1 MSISPK
7 LLWVGWVAASFGLL
21 SSGQA
26 AEPQVI
32 DGIAAVVN
40 NDVITF
46 SQVQEVSAPQ
56 EQSMR
61 QQYTGQELIDKIK
74 EARLAALSDLIDRQ
88 LVVQEFKKKQY
99 NIPDYAV
106 EEQLREIIKD
116 DFAGDR
122 QAFNRTLDA
131 QGYTLDKF
139 RDSERDKIIVQVMR
153 QNNVKGSFTASPQ
166 QIQAYYDANRKQFE
180 TPAQIQLRM
189 IVLNADPLDVDSA
202 TSTRKMAEEIRQKAA
217 DGADFAALAK
227 TYSMDG
233 TAENGG
239 DWGWVDEKTLNK
251 DLTAVAFALAP
262 GQVSPVTQVGNAFY
276 LLYCQAK
283 KDPTLVPMAE
293 VRDGIKKKLEQV
305 QKQKATQKWID
316 GLREK
321 AYIKIY

>member
-1 MSISPK
+1 MAMSSK
-7 LLWVGWVAASFGLL
+7 LLLPCLFFLSVALVPCGR
-21 SSGQA
+21 A

-56 EQSMR
+56 EQSLR

-74 EARLAALSDLIDRQ
+74 ETRLAALADLIDRQ
-88 LVVQEFKKKQY
+88 LVLQEFKKKEY
-99 NIPDYAV
+99 KIPDYAV
-106 EEQLREIIKD
+106 EEQVREIIKD
-116 DFAGDR
+116 NFAGDR
-122 QAFNRTLDA
+122 QAFVRTLDA
-131 QGYTLDKF
+131 QGYTLNKF

-153 QNNVKGSFTASPQ
+153 QNNVKGDFSASPQ
-166 QIQAYYDANRKQFE
+166 EIQAYYDANRKQFA
-180 TPAQIQLRM
+180 TPAQIKLRM
-189 IVLNADPLDVDSA
+189 IVLNADPLDVESA
-202 TSTRKMAEEIRQKAA
+202 DSTRKMAEEIRQKAVS
-217 DGADFAALAK
+217 GTDFATLAK

-251 DLTAVAFALAP
+251 ELTGVAFALSP
-262 GQVSPVTQVGNAFY
+262 GQVSPVTQVGNAYY
-276 LLYCQAK
+276 LLYCDEK
-283 KDPTLVPMAE
+283 KNSTVIPLQE
-293 VRDGIKKKLEQV
+293 VKDGIKKKLEQTER
-305 QKQKATQKWID
+305 QKATQRWID

>member
-1 MSISPK
+1 MSSK
-7 LLWVGWVAASFGLL
+7 LLFPCLL
-21 SSGQA
+21 FLVIALVPNTRA

-56 EQSMR
+56 EQSLR
-61 QQYTGQELIDKIK
+61 QQFTGQELIEKIK
-74 EARLAALSDLIDRQ
+74 ETRLAALADLIDRE
-88 LVVQEFKKKQY
+88 LVLQEFRKKKY

-106 EEQLREIIKD
+106 DEQVKEIIRD

-122 QAFNRTLDA
+122 QAFVRTLDA
-131 QGYTLDKF
+131 QGYSLDKF

-153 QNNVKGSFTASPQ
+153 QNNVKGDFSASLQ
-166 QIQAYYDANRKQFE
+166 EIQAYYDANRKQFA
-180 TPAQIQLRM
+180 TPAQIKLRM
-189 IVLNADPLDVDSA
+189 IVLNADPLDVESA
-202 TSTRKMAEEIRQKAA
+202 DSTRKMAEEIRQKAA
-217 DGADFAALAK
+217 TGTDFATLAK

-251 DLTAVAFALAP
+251 ELTGVAFALAP
-262 GQVSPVTQVGNAFY
+262 GQVSPVTQVGNAYY
-276 LLYCQAK
+276 LLYCEDK
-283 KDPTLVPMAE
+283 KDSTIIPLQE
-293 VRDGIKKKLEQV
+293 VKDGIKKKLEQTER
-305 QKQKATQKWID
+305 QKATQRWID

>member
-1 MSISPK
+1 MSMSSK
-7 LLWVGWVAASFGLL
+7 LLLVGCLSVALGLVC
-21 SSGQA
+21 SSRA
-26 AEPQVI
+26 ADPQVI

-40 NDVITF
+40 NEVITF

-56 EQSMR
+56 EQSLR
-61 QQYTGQELIDKIK
+61 QQFTGQELVDKIK

-88 LVVQEFKKKQY
+88 LVIQEFKKKQY

-106 EEQLREIIKD
+106 EEQVREIIKD

-122 QAFNRTLDA
+122 LAFARTLDA
-131 QGYTLDKF
+131 QGYTLDRF
-139 RDSERDKIIVQVMR
+139 RDNERDKIIVQVMR
-153 QNNVKGSFTASPQ
+153 QNNVKGNFAASPQ
-166 QIQAYYDANRKQFE
+166 QIQAYYDANKKQFA
-180 TPAQIQLRM
+180 TPEQVQLRM
-189 IVLNADPLDVDSA
+189 IVLNADPLDVESA
-202 TSTRKMAEEIRQKAA
+202 ESTRKMAEEIRGKAVG
-217 DGADFAALAK
+217 GADFASLAK
-227 TYSMDG
+227 TYSMDA

-251 DLTAVAFALAP
+251 DLTGVAFALSP
-262 GQVSPVTQVGNAFY
+262 GQVSPVTQVGNSYY

-283 KDPTLVPMAE
+283 KNSTFIPLTE
-293 VRDGIKKKLEQV
+293 VRDGIKKRLEQT